1 MPKKDKNETKLQL
14 SRLQL
19 NVEEA
24 EAIIE
29 DRNNLLKLNLS
40 PSAND
45 NENLTALLGKI
56 TSLFK
61 SLEDS
66 FRVGG
71 VRSKD
76 TAFFDQFND
85 LVQLYHKLY
94 TDLQTDPS
102 IDVSSYK
109 YEKPAPT
116 TTTTNTTTTSSTA
129 TTSPTPAAK
138 TTTAT
143 PSKSV
148 RFKDTPEVE
157 DTGSVPPMLSA
168 QSTSSSLGM
177 TPYTPYADNPI
188 DAEAEAE
195 SDSNSTT
202 DRSNLQMFAEHQQTM
217 MRQDQD
223 LEVLHQLIS
232 HQNRMGRDIDQELD
246 EHMII
251 LNDLELGV
259 DNSELRLHRATRR
272 LNNFRRMAREN
283 GSLVTIITLSVIL
296 ILLLIVLN

>member
-223 LEVLHQLIS
+223 LEVLHQSIS

-251 LNDLELGV
+251 LNDLESGV